1 MKIKISEDGTNA
13 NCRFGFDSCANIHYV
28 GDRRLL
34 HNYRTQS
41 GVTIDGIGGYARVVG
56 VGDLHLTLR
65 SDDGSHVT
73 CIVPDVFHVEGNYA
87 NILSMLLFK
96 KQCKQ
101 AVKRVVID
109 DESSGSYFRLSNNS
123 RVNLDHIDDL
133 LMLKTTAKL
142 HIGNKRTKALPTL
155 HGLTSR
161 NCSSNFSVFN
171 SSRSHTVTKDYAHM
185 VLCHPADKVMD
196 NCQKHNL
203 IKKNKQYFFFFSQRM
218 RRRQCSAVNAATTF
232 S

>member
-1 MKIKISEDGTNA
+1 MVSSLLTLLLSVLLFTIYDGVRTPSVWSLVLDIICVLVVCVFTTLQYLNYLRAKIAAPIVVTKRICFTSRLVLNTSSYTNFDMKIKISEDGTNA

-41 GVTIDGIGGYARVVG
+41 GVTIDGIGGCARVVG

-65 SDDGSHVT
+65 SDDGSYVS
-73 CIVPDVFHVEGNYA
+73 CIVPDVFHVEGDYA

-123 RVNLDHIDDL
+123 RVNLG
-133 LMLKTTAKL
+133 KL
-142 HIGNKRTKALPTL
+142 ISVSKRGPFIAPL
-155 HGLTSR
+155 
-161 NCSSNFSVFN
+161 
-171 SSRSHTVTKDYAHM
+171 Y
-185 VLCHPADKVMD
+185 
-196 NCQKHNL
+196 
-203 IKKNKQYFFFFSQRM
+203 
-218 RRRQCSAVNAATTF
+218 
-232 S
+232 